1 MQAIRYF
8 ESDTDVQLGDHVRY
22 RSALLWWRWK
32 PGRISYVPGVSE
44 IHPEME
50 HGGLQWVGVSGID
63 GTFRGILVEPGARHI
78 QRSVKFQTR
87 SDGSRFLTPSDIPER
102 EW

>member
-8 ESDTDVQLGDHVRY
+8 ESDTDVQLADHVLY

-44 IHPEME
+44 VHPQME
-50 HGGLQWVGVSGID
+50 HNGLQWVGVSGTD
-63 GTFRGILVEPGARHI
+63 GTFRGILVEPGASYI

-87 SDGSRFLTPSDIPER
+87 SDGSRFLTPSEIPEG